1 MPHLACAA
9 SFALDLW
16 LLARGPRI
24 FLLPF
29 IQPRLL
35 SDTEP
40 GEGVEQSKCVE
51 EPHHHA
57 NDDHCIQD
65 GLDGTRHG
73 DEPINQPK
81 DDPDDDQCEQYF
93 D

>member
-1 MPHLACAA
+1 LECGAG
-9 SFALDLW
+9 FALDLG
-16 LLARGPRI
+16 LLVRGPRI
-24 FLLPF
+24 FLPPF

-51 EPHHHA
+51 QPHHYA

-65 GLDGTRHG
+65 RLDGTRHG
-73 DEPINQPK
+73 DELINQPK
-81 DDPDDDQCEQYF
+81 DDPDDDQGEQYF